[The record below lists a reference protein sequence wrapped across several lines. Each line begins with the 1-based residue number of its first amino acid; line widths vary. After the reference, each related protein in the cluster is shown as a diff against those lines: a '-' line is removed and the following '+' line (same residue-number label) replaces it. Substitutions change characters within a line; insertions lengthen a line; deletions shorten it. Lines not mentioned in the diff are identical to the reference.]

1 MINFFRGAFALL
13 LSSFFAFNAVAQD
26 TLDHALLWRIDAPDA
41 PAPSYLFGTI
51 HLIDAEDFLLS
62 DSLMAAVNRSERLV
76 FEIDPAEMTDLG
88 MQMQLMMSA
97 FMKGDTTLKD
107 LLTTEEY
114 AKVKERF
121 AEIGLPMMFLDRVKP
136 MFLSM
141 LTGMDMGDLQ
151 GMMGGGTNDEE
162 SDGGGIK
169 SYEMELAALAEKT
182 EKEVDGLETSAYQMS
197 LFDSIPLHVQADM
210 LMASLE
216 QTQEGADDP
225 LKALT
230 EIYTSGDIDGMYHM
244 TIGEEG
250 GLANFEKLLL
260 VNRNR
265 NWVEPIKA
273 QVVQRPTVFAVGAGH
288 LGGPEGVVR
297 LLRAEGLTL
306 TPLSKR

>member
-1 MINFFRGAFALL
+1 MMYRFLATAFALFST
-13 LSSFFAFNAVAQD
+13 LSVCSVAAQD
-26 TLDHALLWRIDAPDA
+26 TLDHALLWRIDAPGA

-51 HLIDAEDFLLS
+51 HLIDAEDFLIS

-76 FEIDPAEMTDLG
+76 FEIDPAEMTDMG

-107 LLTTEEY
+107 LLTDEEY
-114 AKVKERF
+114 GQVKERF

-141 LTGMDMGDLQ
+141 LTGMDLGDMQ
-151 GMMGGGTNDEE
+151 GMMGGGGDDAKE
-162 SDGGGIK
+162 GGIK
-169 SYEMELAALAEKT
+169 SYEMELAAIAEQT

-197 LFDSIPLHVQADM
+197 LFDSIPLHAQADM

-216 QTQEGADDP
+216 ETPEGGADP

-230 EIYTSGDIDGMYHM
+230 RVYTSGDIDAMYNM
-244 TIGEEG
+244 SIGEEG

-260 VNRNR
+260 VNRNK
-265 NWVEPIKA
+265 NWIEPIKT
-273 QVVQRPTVFAVGAGH
+273 QVAQRPTVFAVGAGH

-297 LLRAEGLTL
+297 LLRSEGLTL

>member
-1 MINFFRGAFALL
+1 MMNCFRGAAFALL
-13 LSSFFAFNAVAQD
+13 STLFSFGANAQD
-26 TLDHALLWRIDAPDA
+26 TLDHALLWRIDAPGA

-51 HLIDAEDFLLS
+51 HLIDAEEFLIS

-76 FEIDPAEMTDLG
+76 FEIDPAEMTDMG
-88 MQMQLMMSA
+88 MQMSLMMSA

-107 LLTTEEY
+107 LLTVEEY
-114 AKVKERF
+114 TKVKDRF

-151 GMMGGGTNDEE
+151 GMMGGGGDDDVKE
-162 SDGGGIK
+162 GGIK
-169 SYEMELAALAEKT
+169 SYEIELSALAEKT
-182 EKEVDGLETSAYQMS
+182 EKEVGGLETSAYQMS
-197 LFDSIPLHVQADM
+197 LFDSIPLHAQADM

-216 QTQEGADDP
+216 ETPAGEEDP
-225 LKALT
+225 MKALT
-230 EIYTSGDIDGMYHM
+230 KVYTSGDIDGMYRM
-244 TIGEEG
+244 SIGEEG
-250 GLANFEKLLL
+250 GLGSFEKLLL
-260 VNRNR
+260 VNRNK
-265 NWVEPIKA
+265 NWIEPIKA
-273 QVVQRPTVFAVGAGH
+273 QVSQGPTVFAVGAGH

>member
-1 MINFFRGAFALL
+1 MKNCFRSVGLALL
-13 LSSFFAFNAVAQD
+13 STLFFFTASAQD
-26 TLDHALLWRIDAPDA
+26 TLDHALLWQIDAPGA

-51 HLIDAEDFLLS
+51 HLIDAEDFLIS

-76 FEIDPAEMTDLG
+76 FEIDPAEMTDMG

-107 LLTTEEY
+107 LLTEEEY
-114 AKVKERF
+114 GQVKERF

-151 GMMGGGTNDEE
+151 GMMGGGDGQ

-169 SYEMELAALAEKT
+169 SYEMELAAIAEKT
-182 EKEVDGLETSAYQMS
+182 EKEVDGLESSAYQMS
-197 LFDSIPLHVQADM
+197 LFDSIPLSAQADM

-216 QTQEGADDP
+216 ETPEGAEDP

-230 EIYTSGDIDGMYHM
+230 NIYISGDIDGMYEM
-244 TIGEEG
+244 SIGEEG

-260 VNRNR
+260 VNRNK
-265 NWVEPIKA
+265 NWIEPIKT
-273 QVVQRPTVFAVGAGH
+273 QVAQRPTVFAVGAGH

>member
-1 MINFFRGAFALL
+1 MMNCFRGAGLALL
-13 LSSFFAFNAVAQD
+13 STLFFFSASAQD
-26 TLDHALLWRIDAPDA
+26 KLDNALLWQIDAPGA

-76 FEIDPAEMTDLG
+76 FEIDPAEMTDMG
-88 MQMQLMMSA
+88 MQMQLMMGA
-97 FMKGDTTLKD
+97 FMQGDTTLRD
-107 LLTTEEY
+107 LLTEEEY
-114 AKVKERF
+114 TEVKDRF
-121 AEIGLPMMFLDRVKP
+121 SELGLPMMFLDRIKP

-151 GMMGGGTNDEE
+151 GMMGGGDTGP

-169 SYEMELAALAEKT
+169 SYEIELAAIADKT
-182 EKEVDGLETSAYQMS
+182 EKEVDGLESSAYQMS
-197 LFDSIPLHVQADM
+197 LFDSIPLSAQADM

-216 QTQEGADDP
+216 ETPEGAEDP

-230 EIYTSGDIDGMYHM
+230 NVYTSGDIDAMYEM
-244 TIGEEG
+244 SVGEEG
-250 GLANFEKLLL
+250 GLASFEKLLL
-260 VNRNR
+260 VNRNK
-265 NWVEPIKA
+265 NWIEPIKT
-273 QVVQRPTVFAVGAGH
+273 QVAQRPTVFAVGAGH